1 MITSLRYV
9 KESSAPYYCD
19 GLMSYKTRP
28 LTHVFWHTCGDDIIL
43 PILKEWIEETIPL
56 LCLIIYVCLSSY

>member
-9 KESSAPYYCD
+9 KESSAPYYYN
-19 GLMSYKTRP
+19 GLMSYKTQA
-28 LTHVFWHTCGDDIIL
+28 LTHVFWHTYWDDKIL
-43 PILKEWIEETIPL
+43 PTLKERVEETIPL